1 MKGQRLAIVLAA
13 LTAVNV
19 VILLAVL
26 FQGRSTGAQRDVQ
39 VDGSVIRGRV
49 LELVDES
56 GQVRSRLGVEPDGE
70 VVFRLL
76 DEAGTIR
83 VKLGASADG
92 SGMVMLDNGTE
103 PAVQMLATTAG
114 PTVTLTG
121 KDGQQLALKP

>member
-13 LTAVNV
+13 LTAVNI
-19 VILLAVL
+19 VILVVVL
-26 FQGRSTGAQRDVQ
+26 FQGRSTGAQPDAQ
-39 VDGSVIRGRV
+39 ADGSVIRGRV

-76 DEAGTIR
+76 DESGTIR

-92 SGMVMLDNGTE
+92 SGMVMLDNDTE
-103 PAVQMLATTAG
+103 PAVHMLAKAAG
-114 PTVTLTG
+114 PTVTLTD
-121 KDGQQLALKP
+121 KDGHQLTLKP